1 MKILLA
7 TQNPH
12 KVEELRAVLPRHW
25 EVLLPRD
32 LGLVDPLQEDG
43 STLEANAAQ
52 KAEFLWSQTGI
63 PSLADDSGLEVE
75 ALGGAPGVDS
85 AHYAGPERSDAA
97 NRAKLRSALANEL
110 QREAQFTT
118 VLAWT
123 TSEGTRLVQGVV
135 RGRIAHEERGSN
147 GFGYDALFVPEEGD
161 GRSFAEMRPEEKSAI
176 SHRSRAVQAWLAILQ
191 RS

>member
-97 NRAKLRSALANEL
+97 NRAKLRSALTNES
-110 QREAQFTT
+110 QREAQFRT

-123 TSEGTRLVQGVV
+123 TSEGTRLAQGVV

-161 GRSFAEMRPEEKSAI
+161 GRSFAEMRSEEKSAI
-176 SHRSRAVQAWLAILQ
+176 SHRSRAVQAWLTMLQ

>member
-52 KAEFLWSQTGI
+52 KAEFLWAPTG
-63 PSLADDSGLEVE
+63 
-75 ALGGAPGVDS
+75 
-85 AHYAGPERSDAA
+85 
-97 NRAKLRSALANEL
+97 
-110 QREAQFTT
+110 
-118 VLAWT
+118 
-123 TSEGTRLVQGVV
+123 
-135 RGRIAHEERGSN
+135 
-147 GFGYDALFVPEEGD
+147 
-161 GRSFAEMRPEEKSAI
+161 
-176 SHRSRAVQAWLAILQ
+176 
-191 RS
+191 

>member
-12 KVEELRAVLPRHW
+12 KVEELRAVLPAHW
-25 EVLLPRD
+25 EVVLPRD
-32 LGLVDPLQEDG
+32 LGLDDPLREDG
-43 STLEANAAQ
+43 ATLEANATQ
-52 KAEFLWSQTGI
+52 KAEFLWFQTGI

-97 NRAKLRSALANEL
+97 NRAKLLAEL
-110 QREAQFTT
+110 AQAGRRVAQFRT

-123 TSEGTRLVQGVV
+123 TSGGTTLVQGVV
-135 RGRIAHEERGSN
+135 RGRIALEERGSH
-147 GFGYDALFVPEEGD
+147 GFGYDALFVPDEGD
-161 GRSFAEMRPEEKSAI
+161 GRSFAEMGPEEKRAI
-176 SHRSRAVQAWLAILQ
+176 SHRSRAVAAWLAMLQ
-191 RS
+191 KS